1 MSEQLLEMDEAG
13 LDAAQEELGLDELRP
28 GQDEAIRALAEGH
41 DVLAVMPTGFGK
53 SAIYQLA
60 GALLDGPTV
69 VVSPLLALQAD
80 QTESIGE
87 LFGGA
92 LALNSTLGVRARED
106 VFESLAS
113 GELEFLLLAPEQLL
127 REDTLERVVAARP
140 SLFVV
145 DEAHCISSWG
155 HDVRPDYLR
164 LGEVVTRLAGP
175 RVLALTATAAPPVR
189 DEIVEQLRMS
199 DPVVIVSGFERPNVV
214 LEVRQHQEPDQAADA
229 LVEWCTG
236 RPGTGM
242 VFVARR
248 RDAEELAARL
258 REAGRDAEA
267 YHAGMKAAARHE
279 VHRRFSDPDEDLV
292 VVATTAFGMGI
303 DAPHVRFVAHWGAP
317 ESIDAYYQE
326 FGRAGRDGE
335 PADAVLFAARTGGA
349 KRQFM
354 AGSTRLDREDLE
366 HAAAQIHKAGSLRRT
381 ALTGTRSRV
390 AVTVD
395 LLQRV
400 GAVQP
405 GRRGELRWTGALS
418 LDEAVQRAWRRHETG
433 VALSRTR
440 AEMMRSYVET
450 QGCRWRFVLGQLGE
464 PTTQDCGHCD
474 NCAGGA
480 ESPASSGPTGSSG
493 SSEDEGP
500 FPAGREGRHA
510 EWGDGRVVGVDG
522 DTLTV
527 LFETEGYRNLS
538 VDLVVEHDLLQLR

>member
-1 MSEQLLEMDEAG
+1 MEMDEAG
-13 LDAAQEELGLDELRP
+13 LGAAQQELGLEQLRP
-28 GQDEAIRALAEGH
+28 GQDEALRALAEGH

-60 GALLDGPTV
+60 GALLEGPTI
-69 VVSPLLALQAD
+69 VVSPLLALQKD
-80 QTESIGE
+80 QSEAIGDV
-87 LFGGA
+87 FGGA
-92 LALNSTLGVRARED
+92 LALNSTLGARAREQ
-106 VFESLAS
+106 VFESLSS
-113 GELEFLLLAPEQLL
+113 GDLEFLLLAPEQLL
-127 REDTLERVVAARP
+127 REDTLEQVAAASP

-164 LGEVVTRLAGP
+164 LGEVVSRLSGP

-189 DEIVEQLRMS
+189 DEIVDQLRMS

-214 LEVRQHQEPDQAADA
+214 LDVRQHHEPDEAAGA
-229 LVEWCTG
+229 LVEWCAA

-248 RDAEELAARL
+248 RDAEDLAARL
-258 REAGRDAEA
+258 RDAGRPAEA
-267 YHAGMKAAARHE
+267 YHAGMRASERHE
-279 VHRRFSDPDEDLV
+279 VHRRFSDAGEDLV

-335 PADAVLFAARTGGA
+335 EAHAVLFAARRGGA

-354 AGSTRLDREDLE
+354 AGSTQLDPEELAD
-366 HAAAQIHKAGSLRRT
+366 AAAQIEAAGSLRRS
-381 ALTGTRSRV
+381 AMPGSRSRV
-390 AVTVD
+390 AVTLD

-405 GRRGELRWTGALS
+405 GRRNEVRWSAALS
-418 LDEAVQRAWRRHETG
+418 VEEAAQRAWRRHETG
-433 VALSRTR
+433 IALSRTR

-464 PTTQDCGHCD
+464 PTTADCGHCD
-474 NCAGGA
+474 NCLAGDVA
-480 ESPASSGPTGSSG
+480 PPAA
-493 SSEDEGP
+493 DDQRAP
-500 FPAGREGRHA
+500 FPAGSEVHHA
-510 EWGDGRVVGVDG
+510 EWGAGRVVGTEG

-538 VDLVVEHDLLQLR
+538 AELVVERDLLRLR